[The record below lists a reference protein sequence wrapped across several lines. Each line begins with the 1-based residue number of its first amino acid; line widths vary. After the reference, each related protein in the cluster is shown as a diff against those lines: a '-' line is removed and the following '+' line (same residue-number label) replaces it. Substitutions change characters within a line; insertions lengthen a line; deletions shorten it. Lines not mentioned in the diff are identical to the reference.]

1 MPIPFAIRIAN
12 MMNVNSNIIAFM
24 IKFGLPNGIPMR
36 PIKIIETKII
46 TTCFFG
52 CKVSIL
58 PLLHLGIK
66 FIKFNCY
73 TISYKIIKR
82 GYENLLD

>member
-1 MPIPFAIRIAN
+1 
-12 MMNVNSNIIAFM
+12 
-24 IKFGLPNGIPMR
+24 MR

-46 TTCFFG
+46 NTCFFG